1 MDFEIA
7 PHTILLTVAGSRA
20 YGIHRP
26 DSDVDVKGVAIPP
39 RRYFLGFAQKFEQVD
54 DSGRLAFALPLLN
67 DVERAASSDTKLE
80 GAIYE
85 LRKFMALAA
94 ENNPNIL
101 DALFCRDEEVRLI
114 TPLGEKLRAHREM
127 FLSARAKHTYS
138 GYATAQLKRI
148 KGHRKW
154 LLEPPKARPTR
165 AEFGLPEHTL
175 IPSDQL
181 AAAAAKVQKR
191 IDGWELDFTGMQ
203 PATAVELQARLA
215 EQLAEIRSAA
225 GLGTVEELKWLAAAR
240 LVGLDENLV
249 NVMQRERDYEAAA
262 RHYRQYEEWR
272 RSRNVVR
279 SALEADHGYDTKHAA
294 HLVRLLR
301 MGREILETGRVNVW
315 RGGIDADELRAI
327 RGGAWEY
334 DRLVEWAEAEDKAL
348 QAIYENRTYVVPK
361 APDRVAL
368 DALCVELV
376 EAFLSEG

>member
-1 MDFEIA
+1 MDFEIG

-39 RRYFLGFAQKFEQVD
+39 RRYFLGFAQKFEQCD
-54 DSGRLAFALPLLN
+54 DSGRLFFALPLLN
-67 DVERAASSDTKLE
+67 DVERAASADTKLE

-114 TPLGEKLRAHREM
+114 TPLGEKLRAHRDM

-154 LLEPPKARPTR
+154 LLEPPKSRPTR

-203 PATAVELQARLA
+203 PATGVELQARIA
-215 EQLAEIRSAA
+215 EELAEIRSAA

-262 RHYRQYEEWR
+262 RHYRQYEDWR
-272 RSRNVVR
+272 KLRNVVR

-301 MGREILETGRVNVW
+301 MGREILETGQVNVW

-327 RGGAWEY
+327 RAGAWEY
-334 DRLVEWAEAEDKAL
+334 DRLVEWAEAEDRAL
-348 QAIYENRTYVVPK
+348 QAIYESRAYVVPK

-376 EAFLSEG
+376 EAFLGAS